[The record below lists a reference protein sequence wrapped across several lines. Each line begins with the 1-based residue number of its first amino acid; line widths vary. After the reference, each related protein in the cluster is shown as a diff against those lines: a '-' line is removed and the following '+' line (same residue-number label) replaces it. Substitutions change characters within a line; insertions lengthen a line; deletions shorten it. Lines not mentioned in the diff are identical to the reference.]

1 MINHART
8 LLLNIF
14 AQSADKQLA
23 GYEYIPVEYRP
34 LVLPQ
39 SLKTFRRVLFG
50 SLPDQ
55 RFLNLR
61 ARELLSYVHQTELAE
76 YLYKLDQRVTY
87 WPEPPTNS
95 FQFPTGIRIRQ
106 IRGPT
111 RSVAIGGEF
120 IATNGSGRAHRQYT
134 LTFFDPLETPLGGEF
149 PGELLSLES
158 GTGLLL
164 QELKSDFLDVS
175 AEAINDQRQETRQT
189 VRDGLPTLTLP
200 ETDVRVKL
208 SSLITDPDTYVG
220 RWHINLLAN
229 PVPAITSLLPTLEI
243 LGEPIFLELFGVAP
257 EEPYTTFKNVWFDH
271 PLPAYRLSG
280 LVMALIYRTEQVRR
294 HR

>member
-39 SLKTFRRVLFG
+39 TLKTLRRVLFG

-61 ARELLSYVHQTELAE
+61 ARELLSYVHQTELTE
-76 YLYKLDQRVTY
+76 YVYKLDNRVTY
-87 WPEPPTNS
+87 WPEPASTS
-95 FQFPTGIRIRQ
+95 FQFPTGIQIKQ

-111 RSVAIGGEF
+111 RSVAVGGEF
-120 IATNGSGRAHRQYT
+120 IAANGSGRAHRQYT
-134 LTFFDPLETPLGGEF
+134 LTFVDPLDATV
-149 PGELLSLES
+149 LSEQESSALTLES
-158 GTGLLL
+158 GKGLML
-164 QELKSDFLDVS
+164 QELKSEFLTVS
-175 AEAINDQRQETRQT
+175 AETLNDQRQETRQT
-189 VRDGLPTLTLP
+189 VADGLPTLVLP
-200 ETDVRVKL
+200 ETEIRVKL
-208 SSLITDPDTYVG
+208 SALGTDPATYEG
-220 RWHINLLAN
+220 RWYINLLAN

-243 LGEPIFLELFGVAP
+243 LGEPLFLDLFGVAP
-257 EEPYTTFKNVWFDH
+257 EEPYATFKNVWFDH
-271 PLPAYRLSG
+271 PLPAYRLAG
-280 LVMALIYRTEQVRR
+280 LVMALIYRTEQVRL

>member
-39 SLKTFRRVLFG
+39 SLKTLRRVLFG

-76 YLYKLDQRVTY
+76 YVYKLDPRVTY
-87 WPEPPTNS
+87 WPEPAANS
-95 FQFPTGIRIRQ
+95 FQFPTGIRIKQ
-106 IRGPT
+106 LRGPA
-111 RSVAIGGEF
+111 RPVAIGGEF
-120 IATNGSGRAHRQYT
+120 IAANGSGRAHRQYT
-134 LTFFDPLETPLGGEF
+134 LTFIDPMDTPVVNEQEGATLT
-149 PGELLSLES
+149 LES
-158 GTGLLL
+158 GEGLLL
-164 QELKSDFLDVS
+164 QELKSEFITVS
-175 AEAINDQRQETRQT
+175 AEAINDQRQDARQT
-189 VRDGLPTLTLP
+189 VADGLPTLTLP
-200 ETDVRVKL
+200 ETEVRVRL
-208 SSLITDPDTYVG
+208 SSLISDPATYEG

-257 EEPYTTFKNVWFDH
+257 EEPYATFKNVWFDH
-271 PLPAYRLSG
+271 PLPAYRLAG
-280 LVMALIYRTEQVRR
+280 LVMSLVYRTEQVRL

>member
-39 SLKTFRRVLFG
+39 TLKTLRRVLFG

-76 YLYKLDQRVTY
+76 YIHKLDNRVTY
-87 WPEPPTNS
+87 WPEHSTNS
-95 FQFPTGIRIRQ
+95 FQFPTGIRIKQ
-106 IRGPT
+106 VRGPT
-111 RSVAIGGEF
+111 RSVGVGGEF
-120 IATNGSGRAHRQYT
+120 IAANGSGRAHRQYT
-134 LTFFDPLETPLGGEF
+134 LTFIDPLDTTV
-149 PGELLSLES
+149 LSEQTGSVLTLES
-158 GTGLLL
+158 GEGLLL
-164 QELKSDFLDVS
+164 QELKSEFLTVS
-175 AEAINDQRQETRQT
+175 AEALNDQRQEIRQT
-189 VRDGLPTLTLP
+189 VAAGLPTLTLP
-200 ETDVRVKL
+200 ETEVRVKL
-208 SSLITDPDTYVG
+208 SALGTDPLTYEG

-243 LGEPIFLELFGVAP
+243 LGEPVFLELFGVAP
-257 EEPYTTFKNVWFDH
+257 EEPYATFKNVWFDH
-271 PLPAYRLSG
+271 PLPAYRLAG
-280 LVMALIYRTEQVRR
+280 LVMAFIYRTEQVRL

>member
-39 SLKTFRRVLFG
+39 SLKTLRRVLFG

-61 ARELLSYVHQTELAE
+61 ARELLSYIHQTELAE
-76 YLYKLDQRVTY
+76 YVYKLDKRITY
-87 WPEPPTNS
+87 WPEPAETS
-95 FQFPTGIRIRQ
+95 FQFPTGILIKQ
-106 IRGPT
+106 LSGPP
-111 RSVAIGGEF
+111 RPVSIGGAF
-120 IATNGSGRAHRQYT
+120 VAANGSGRAHRQYT
-134 LTFFDPLETPLGGEF
+134 LTFVDPLDAPV
-149 PGELLSLES
+149 LSEKEGAVLTLES
-158 GTGLLL
+158 SEGLIL
-164 QELKSDFLDVS
+164 QELTSDLLTVS
-175 AEAINDQRQETRQT
+175 AEALNDRRQETRQT
-189 VRDGLPTLTLP
+189 VADGLPTLILP
-200 ETDVRVKL
+200 ETEVRVKL
-208 SSLITDPDTYVG
+208 SALSTDPATYEG
-220 RWHINLLAN
+220 RWLINLLAN

-243 LGEPIFLELFGVAP
+243 LGEPIFLELFGVAL
-257 EEPYTTFKNVWFDH
+257 EEPYATFKNVWFDH
-271 PLPAYRLSG
+271 PLPAYRLAG
-280 LVMALIYRTEQVRR
+280 LVMALIYRTEQVRL